1 MAGGGSGTPGV
12 EDAATLAGVPD
23 AFQRLWTPHRA
34 VYVGQG
40 QGAHDDDCPFCAAP
54 GRSDEDALVVARGE
68 HAFVLL
74 NLYPYNPGHLLV
86 CPYRHISTY
95 DLATPDEVAEIGA
108 LTQTAFRV
116 LRSVSGAQG
125 FNTGMNQGSVGGAGI
140 AEHLH
145 QHVVPRYAGDSN
157 FFPIVART
165 KAVTQLLGDVR
176 DAVAAAWPDARPS
189 SAEGGATAPSTD
201 LDSEAS

>member
-1 MAGGGSGTPGV
+1 VGAGADELPADVDPVDHGSARV
-12 EDAATLAGVPD
+12 ESSDDFASAPD

-34 VYVGQG
+34 VYVSRG
-40 QGAHDDDCPFCAAP
+40 QGAHDDTCPFCAAP
-54 GRSDEDALVVARGE
+54 SRSDDDALIVTRGQ

-108 LTQTAFRV
+108 LTQTAMRV
-116 LRSVSGAQG
+116 VREVSHAQG
-125 FNTGMNQGSVGGAGI
+125 FNMGMNQGSVGGAGI

-145 QHVVPRYAGDSN
+145 QHVVPRYGGDSN
-157 FFPIVART
+157 FFPIIAQT

-176 DAVAAAWPDARPS
+176 EALAAAWPA
-189 SAEGGATAPSTD
+189 GGDQATR
-201 LDSEAS
+201 

>member
-1 MAGGGSGTPGV
+1 MGEGADELPTDV
-12 EDAATLAGVPD
+12 DAADVEAASDFASAPD

-34 VYVGQG
+34 VYVSQG
-40 QGAHDDDCPFCAAP
+40 QGAHDDACPFCAAP
-54 GRSDEDALVVARGE
+54 SRSDEDALIVARGR

-95 DLATPDEVAEIGA
+95 DLATPEEVAEIGA
-108 LTQTAFRV
+108 LTQTAMRV
-116 LRSVSGAQG
+116 VREVSHAQG
-125 FNTGMNQGSVGGAGI
+125 FNMGMNQGSVGGAGI

-145 QHVVPRYAGDSN
+145 QHVVPRYGGDSN
-157 FFPIVART
+157 FFPIIAQT

-176 DAVAAAWPDARPS
+176 EALAAAWPA
-189 SAEGGATAPSTD
+189 GGDQATR
-201 LDSEAS
+201 

>member
-1 MAGGGSGTPGV
+1 VGV
-12 EDAATLAGVPD
+12 PDDLSADVESADGFAAAPD

-34 VYVGQG
+34 VYVSKG
-40 QGAHDDDCPFCAAP
+40 QGAHDDACPFCAAP
-54 GRSDEDALVVARGE
+54 SRPDADALIVARGR

-95 DLATPDEVAEIGA
+95 DLATADEVAEIGS
-108 LTQTAFRV
+108 LTQTAMRV
-116 LRSVSGAQG
+116 VREVSHAQG
-125 FNTGMNQGSVGGAGI
+125 FNMGMNQGSVGGAGI

-145 QHVVPRYAGDSN
+145 QHVVPRYGGDSN
-157 FFPIVART
+157 FFPIIAQT

-176 DAVAAAWPDARPS
+176 EALAAAWPD
-189 SAEGGATAPSTD
+189 GGDQATR
-201 LDSEAS
+201 

>member
-1 MAGGGSGTPGV
+1 VVTGADGLPADVDPAGDDSARV
-12 EDAATLAGVPD
+12 ESADDFASAPD

-34 VYVGQG
+34 VYVSRG
-40 QGAHDDDCPFCAAP
+40 QGAHDDACPFCAAP
-54 GRSDEDALVVARGE
+54 SRSDEEALIVARGQ

-95 DLATPDEVAEIGA
+95 DLATSDEVAEIGA
-108 LTQTAFRV
+108 LTQTAMRV
-116 LRSVSGAQG
+116 VREVSHAQG
-125 FNTGMNQGSVGGAGI
+125 FNMGMNQGSVGGAGI

-145 QHVVPRYAGDSN
+145 QHVVPRYGGDSN
-157 FFPIVART
+157 FFPIIAQT

-176 DAVAAAWPDARPS
+176 EALAAAWPA
-189 SAEGGATAPSTD
+189 GGDQATR
-201 LDSEAS
+201 

>member
-1 MAGGGSGTPGV
+1 VGEGADELPTDV
-12 EDAATLAGVPD
+12 DAADVEAASDFASAPD

-34 VYVGQG
+34 VYVSQG
-40 QGAHDDDCPFCAAP
+40 QGAHDDACPFCAAP
-54 GRSDEDALVVARGE
+54 SRSDEDALIVARGR

-95 DLATPDEVAEIGA
+95 DLATPEEVAEIGA
-108 LTQTAFRV
+108 LTQTAMRV
-116 LRSVSGAQG
+116 VREVSHAQG
-125 FNTGMNQGSVGGAGI
+125 FNMGMNQGSVGGAGI

-145 QHVVPRYAGDSN
+145 QHVVPRYGGDSN
-157 FFPIVART
+157 FFPIIAQT

-176 DAVAAAWPDARPS
+176 EALAAAWPV
-189 SAEGGATAPSTD
+189 GGDQATR
-201 LDSEAS
+201 

>member
-1 MAGGGSGTPGV
+1 VGAPDDLSADV
-12 EDAATLAGVPD
+12 ESADGFAAAPD

-34 VYVGQG
+34 VYVGKG
-40 QGAHDDDCPFCAAP
+40 QGAHDDACPFCAAP
-54 GRSDEDALVVARGE
+54 SRPDADGLIVARGR

-95 DLATPDEVAEIGA
+95 DLATADEVAEIGS
-108 LTQTAFRV
+108 LTQTAMRV
-116 LRSVSGAQG
+116 VREVSHAQG
-125 FNTGMNQGSVGGAGI
+125 FNMGMNQGSVGGAGI

-145 QHVVPRYAGDSN
+145 QHVVPRYGGDSN
-157 FFPIVART
+157 FFPIIAQT

-176 DAVAAAWPDARPS
+176 EALAAAWP
-189 SAEGGATAPSTD
+189 GGGDQATR
-201 LDSEAS
+201 

>member
-1 MAGGGSGTPGV
+1 MPADVDPVGDESARV
-12 EDAATLAGVPD
+12 ESADDFASAPD

-34 VYVGQG
+34 VYVSRG
-40 QGAHDDDCPFCAAP
+40 QGAHDDACPFCAAP
-54 GRSDEDALVVARGE
+54 SRSDEEALIVARGQ

-108 LTQTAFRV
+108 LTQAAMRV
-116 LRSVSGAQG
+116 VREVSHAQG
-125 FNTGMNQGSVGGAGI
+125 FNMGMNQGSVGGAGI

-145 QHVVPRYAGDSN
+145 QHVVPRYGGDSN
-157 FFPIVART
+157 FFPIIAQT

-176 DAVAAAWPDARPS
+176 EALAAAWPA
-189 SAEGGATAPSTD
+189 GGDQATR
-201 LDSEAS
+201 